1 MPNKIKKGDTV
12 LVVSGKDKGARG
24 AVITVNL
31 KKQRV
36 LVEGVNVVKRHMG
49 RRRGVMQTGIV
60 EGEASVHISN
70 VVLVDADSGEV
81 GRVRWRELEDGTRVR
96 TVKGARNG

>member
-12 LVVSGKDKGARG
+12 LVVSGKDKGSRG
-24 AVITVNL
+24 EVIGVNL

-36 LVEGVNVVKRHMG
+36 FVEGVNIVKRHMG
-49 RRRGVMQTGIV
+49 RQRGVIQTGIV
-60 EGEASVHISN
+60 EGEASIHISN
-70 VVLVDADSGEV
+70 VVLVDADTGEI
-81 GRVRWRELEDGTRVR
+81 GRVRWSELEDGTRVR

>member
-60 EGEASVHISN
+60 EGEASIHISN

>member
-24 AVITVNL
+24 EVIHVDL

-36 LVEGVNVVKRHMG
+36 FVEGVNLVKRHMG
-49 RRRGVMQTGIV
+49 RRRGVIQTGIV
-60 EGEASVHISN
+60 EGEASIHVSN
-70 VVLVDADSGEV
+70 VVLVDADTGEV

-96 TVKGARNG
+96 TVKGGRNG

>member
-24 AVITVNL
+24 AVIAVNL

-60 EGEASVHISN
+60 EGEASIHISN

>member
-1 MPNKIKKGDTV
+1 MTQKIKRGDTV
-12 LVVSGKDKGARG
+12 LVVSGKDKGTRG
-24 AVITVNL
+24 EVIAVNL

-36 LVEGVNVVKRHMG
+36 FVEGANIVKRHMG
-49 RRRGVMQTGIV
+49 RRTGVMQTGIV
-60 EGEASVHISN
+60 EGEASIHVSN
-70 VVLVDADSGEV
+70 VVLVDPDTGEV

>member
-12 LVVSGKDKGARG
+12 LVVSGKDRGARG
-24 AVITVNL
+24 AVIAVNL
-31 KKQRV
+31 KNQRV
-36 LVEGVNVVKRHMG
+36 FVEGVNVVKRHMG

-60 EGEASVHISN
+60 EGEASIHISN

>member
-1 MPNKIKKGDTV
+1 MPNKIKRGDTV
-12 LVVSGKDKGARG
+12 LVVSGKDRG
-24 AVITVNL
+24 SRGNVIAVNL

-36 LVEGVNVVKRHMG
+36 FVEGVNMVKRHMG

-60 EGEASVHISN
+60 EGEASIHISN
-70 VVLVDADSGEV
+70 VVLVDADTGEA

-96 TVKGARNG
+96 TIKGARNG

>member
-12 LVVSGKDKGARG
+12 QVVSGKDKGSSG
-24 AVITVNL
+24 EVIAVDL

-36 LVEGVNVVKRHMG
+36 FVEGVNIVKRHMG
-49 RRRGVMQTGIV
+49 RRRGVIQTGIV
-60 EGEASVHISN
+60 EGEASIHISN
-70 VVLVDADSGEV
+70 VVLVDPDTGKV

-96 TVKGARNG
+96 TVKGARSD

>member
-24 AVITVNL
+24 EVIAVNL

-36 LVEGVNVVKRHMG
+36 FVEGVNIVKRHMG
-49 RRRGVMQTGIV
+49 RRSGVMQTGII
-60 EGEASVHISN
+60 EGEASIHLSN
-70 VVLVDADSGEV
+70 VVLVDADTGAV

>member
-12 LVVSGKDKGARG
+12 LVVSGKDRGARG
-24 AVITVNL
+24 EVIAVNL

-36 LVEGVNVVKRHMG
+36 FVEGVNVVKRHMG
-49 RRRGVMQTGIV
+49 RRSGVMQTGII
-60 EGEASVHISN
+60 EGEASIHLSN
-70 VVLVDADSGEV
+70 VVLVDADTGEI

-96 TVKGARNG
+96 AVKGARNG

>member
-12 LVVSGKDKGARG
+12 LVVSGKDKGAQG

-60 EGEASVHISN
+60 EGEASIHISN
-70 VVLVDADSGEV
+70 VVFVDADSGEV

>member
-1 MPNKIKKGDTV
+1 MPNKIKRGDTV
-12 LVVSGKDKGARG
+12 LVVSGKDRG
-24 AVITVNL
+24 ERGNVIAVDL

-36 LVEGVNVVKRHMG
+36 FVEGVNMVKRHMG

-60 EGEASVHISN
+60 EGEASIHISN
-70 VVLVDADSGEV
+70 VVLVDSDTGEI

-96 TVKGARNG
+96 TVKGSRNG

>member
-1 MPNKIKKGDTV
+1 MPNKIKRGDTV

-24 AVITVNL
+24 EVIHVNL

-36 LVEGVNVVKRHMG
+36 FVEGVNIVKRHMG
-49 RRRGVMQTGIV
+49 RRTGVMQTGIV
-60 EGEASVHISN
+60 EGEASIHISN
-70 VVLVDADSGEV
+70 VVLVDADTGEV

-96 TVKGARNG
+96 TVRGGRNG

>member
-12 LVVSGKDKGARG
+12 LVVSGKDRG
-24 AVITVNL
+24 SRGEVISVNL

-49 RRRGVMQTGIV
+49 RRSGVMQTGII
-60 EGEASVHISN
+60 EGEASIHLSN
-70 VVLVDADSGEV
+70 VVLVDPDTGEV
-81 GRVRWRELEDGTRVR
+81 GRVRWSELEDGTRVR
-96 TVKGARNG
+96 SVRGARNG

>member
-12 LVVSGKDKGARG
+12 LVVSGKDKGSRG
-24 AVITVNL
+24 EVIGMNL

-36 LVEGVNVVKRHMG
+36 FVEGVNIVKRHMG
-49 RRRGVMQTGIV
+49 RQRGVIQTGIV
-60 EGEASVHISN
+60 EGEASIHISN
-70 VVLVDADSGEV
+70 VVLVDADTGEV
-81 GRVRWRELEDGTRVR
+81 GRVRWSELEDGTRVR

>member
-12 LVVSGKDKGARG
+12 LVVSGKDKGAQG

-60 EGEASVHISN
+60 EGEASIHISN

>member
-12 LVVSGKDKGARG
+12 LVVSGKDKGAQG

-49 RRRGVMQTGIV
+49 RRRGVVQTGIV
-60 EGEASVHISN
+60 EGEASIHISN

>member
-24 AVITVNL
+24 EVIGVNL

-36 LVEGVNVVKRHMG
+36 YVEGVNIVKRHMG
-49 RRRGVMQTGIV
+49 RRSGVMQTGII
-60 EGEASVHISN
+60 EGEAAVHISN
-70 VVLVDADSGEV
+70 VVLIDADSGEV

-96 TVKGARNG
+96 TVRGARNG

>member
-12 LVVSGKDKGARG
+12 LVVSGKDKGAQG

-60 EGEASVHISN
+60 EGEASIHISN

-81 GRVRWRELEDGTRVR
+81 GRVRWQELEDGTRVR

>member
-24 AVITVNL
+24 EVIGVNL
-31 KKQRV
+31 KKRRV
-36 LVEGVNVVKRHMG
+36 VVEGVNIVKRHMG
-49 RRRGVMQTGIV
+49 RQRGVMQTGII
-60 EGEASVHISN
+60 EDEAPIHVSN
-70 VVLVDADSGEV
+70 VVLVDADTGAV

-96 TVKGARNG
+96 TVRGARNG